1 MMKDA
6 WDHYVAKAWGE
17 NELKPLSEIGQPGNH
32 FGGAK
37 VGCTI
42 VDSLDTLFIMEL
54 MDEYNM
60 ARDFVAHD
68 LDWAVVCCVCKS
80 DLFYCFSKTKVFF

>member
-6 WDHYVAKAWGE
+6 WDHYVEKAWGE
-17 NELKPLSEIGQPGNH
+17 NELKPISEVGQPGNH

-42 VDSLDTLFIMEL
+42 VDSLDTLYIME
-54 MDEYNM
+54 MMEEFTV
-60 ARDFVAHD
+60 ARDFVRD
-68 LDWAVVCCVCKS
+68 ELDWNVVICK
-80 DLFYCFSKTKVFF
+80 LG